1 MTANT
6 KRFID
11 AKTFCWSQHSTQV
24 IWDTQEKYLDL
35 KYIAG
40 REGEDRSAY
49 TGLHNPN
56 SSVCNS
62 TPECDGKLVTINQA
76 SFNK

>member
-35 KYIAG
+35 KYEAYKRKTGMTLIALQPLAPDQVFIPHMEVIYVPFHMG
-40 REGEDRSAY
+40 YCS
-49 TGLHNPN
+49 L
-56 SSVCNS
+56 
-62 TPECDGKLVTINQA
+62 I
-76 SFNK
+76 